1 MSFLPSADLPVKLTR
16 QFSFSILY
24 RSSHLYRAGMQESV
38 WFWNYVSMALLEHG
52 RAVYTCN
59 DILSWTWP
67 SRQRPPSDGG
77 DDDEV
82 DGNDDDIVDLPGN
95 RATSEW
101 GSLQSGQLHVTW
113 PILNSFLSDNTH
125 RFDCFFTLGFPSAI
139 VFRLFICSNWLDVGS
154 GAILFE
160 LQSFHPLTKVALR
173 SICDLNIEVANG
185 AQSLDVSWME
195 LGGGPRDL

>member
-38 WFWNYVSMALLEHG
+38 WFWNDVSMALLEHG

-67 SRQRPPSDGG
+67 SRQRPPSDDD

-101 GSLQSGQLHVTW
+101 GSLQSGQLHETW
-113 PILNSFLSDNTH
+113 PILNSFLSDNIH
-125 RFDCFFTLGFPSAI
+125 RFDCFLCWAFPVQLFSDYLYFPIGWMLVPEQSCLSCNPFIPWQRLHWDPFATL
-139 VFRLFICSNWLDVGS
+139 V
-154 GAILFE
+154 
-160 LQSFHPLTKVALR
+160 LR
-173 SICDLNIEVANG
+173 S
-185 AQSLDVSWME
+185 QME
-195 LGGGPRDL
+195 LRAWICPGWSIGGGPRDL